1 MRIGKGAAADNI
13 AHGRS
18 VAFTSS
24 KEALSYLSEDGMLED
39 GNRFVSDGV
48 RIRIVISVDC
58 RGVLYA
64 YSLEYARK
72 IIIAILDDRVF
83 SKPEDKVYIE
93 IW

>member
-1 MRIGKGAAADNI
+1 MRLGIGTAADNI

-18 VAFTSS
+18 VAFNSS

-39 GNRFVSDGV
+39 GNRFVGDGV

-58 RGVLYA
+58 RGVIYA
-64 YSLEYARK
+64 NSLEYAKK
-72 IIIAILDDRVF
+72 IIISIMDGRIF
-83 SKPEDKVYIE
+83 SSSGDEVYIE